1 MTPKEKAIELVDK
14 MSSQTY
20 SYQPYAGAHYVTEEI
35 GWEAGKK
42 CALIAVD
49 DMLGNAGMIWG
60 GRNTETGLTARDEF
74 RKYWQEVKQE
84 IEKL

>member
-1 MTPKEKAIELVDK
+1 MTPKEKAEELVDK

-20 SYQPYAGAHYVTEEI
+20 SYQPYAGAHYNEEEV

-42 CALIAVD
+42 CVLIAVNEILESID
-49 DMLGNAGMIWG
+49 NFEIQDFYL
-60 GRNTETGLTARDEF
+60 
-74 RKYWQEVKQE
+74 EVKQE

>member
-1 MTPKEKAIELVDK
+1 MTPKEKAYELFDI

-20 SYQPYAGAHYVTEEI
+20 SYQPYAGAHYNDEEI
-35 GWEAGKK
+35 GGEAGKK

-49 DMLGNAGMIWG
+49 EILNAIKPFGQLLGK
-60 GRNTETGLTARDEF
+60 D
-74 RKYWQEVKQE
+74 YWEQVKQE

>member
-1 MTPKEKAIELVDK
+1 MKTPKQKAEELVDK

-20 SYQPYAGAHYVTEEI
+20 SYQPYAGAHYNEEEV

-49 DMLGNAGMIWG
+49 EILEECRLEKDW
-60 GRNTETGLTARDEF
+60 
-74 RKYWQEVKQE
+74 YWQEVKTE
-84 IEKL
+84 INNL

>member
-1 MTPKEKAIELVDK
+1 MTPEEKAYELFDI

-20 SYQPYAGAHYVTEEI
+20 SYQPYAGAHYNDEEI
-35 GWEAGKK
+35 GCEAGKK

-49 DMLGNAGMIWG
+49 EILEAIKPFEKSLGKNHW
-60 GRNTETGLTARDEF
+60 E
-74 RKYWQEVKQE
+74 EVKRE